1 MVSKKLDNNSIQQYK
16 VEERSFMAKRM
27 IAAPRRATRLIKCMK
42 QDSISFPDNI
52 QLLKK
57 HLIKYV
63 GDVKFKDCENM
74 GEILETILDFVKRNY
89 LDISNKELF

>member
-1 MVSKKLDNNSIQQYK
+1 MEEEKLLAILRLQRSKAVGDIL
-16 VEERSFMAKRM
+16 AKRM